1 MLNLA
6 RLLLLFL
13 LSGILCSCAGN
24 AAKYHLVRGFEP
36 RESTL
41 GFSVTPPPGDHWY
54 ETLKNKSL
62 CYLKISKATAHSYSI
77 FTQATEVEL
86 SDNIAGGEELLQY
99 VRKEKKAVVLGPDAK
114 KVREQYRIHQELDN
128 CVRYEQV
135 YEDYGL
141 EGLAANKYVNVITTG
156 LYCRHPENKNVAIDV
171 SYLEKSVSGRQTP
184 SFRSEGEEF
193 LSSLSFNTT
202 ERL

>member
-1 MLNLA
+1 MLNLV
-6 RLLLLFL
+6 RLLILVL
-13 LSGILCSCAGN
+13 LSGILCSCAGTTP
-24 AAKYHLVRGFEP
+24 KYHLVRGCEP

-86 SDNIAGGEELLQY
+86 SGNITGDDEFLQY
-99 VRKEKKAVVLGPDAK
+99 VRKEKEATVLGSAVK
-114 KVREQYRIHQELDN
+114 NVREQYSLHHELDN
-128 CVRYEQV
+128 CVRYQQV
-135 YEDYGL
+135 YEHYGFQ
-141 EGLAANKYVNVITTG
+141 GLAANKHVDVTTTG

-171 SYLEKSVSGRQTP
+171 SYLEKSVSGRKTP
-184 SFRSEGEEF
+184 SFRNEGEEF